1 MSAIRVILADD
12 HVLVRAGF
20 KALLEHMHGIEVV
33 GEAGDGKEAIDLA
46 SALHPDMIL
55 MDINMPG
62 MNCLEAIGRIHKEL
76 PEVIVV
82 IVSVSSNEEIVAQ
95 ALRYGASGYLL
106 KGASPSELEMAI
118 RAVNNGEM
126 YLTPQVSKTIV
137 RSYLETVT
145 GSRSL
150 FEILT
155 PRQREILQLIGEGH
169 STKEI
174 AIRLNISVK
183 TVERHRTELMERLDI
198 HDLSGLIRY
207 AIKTKLV
214 GTED

>member
-1 MSAIRVILADD
+1 
-12 HVLVRAGF
+12 
-20 KALLEHMHGIEVV
+20 
-33 GEAGDGKEAIDLA
+33 
-46 SALHPDMIL
+46 
-55 MDINMPG
+55 
-62 MNCLEAIGRIHKEL
+62 
-76 PEVIVV
+76 
-82 IVSVSSNEEIVAQ
+82 
-95 ALRYGASGYLL
+95 
-106 KGASPSELEMAI
+106 MAI

-174 AIRLNISVK
+174 AVRLDLSVK

-207 AIKTKLV
+207 AIKSKLV
-214 GTED
+214 DTED